1 MSKDR
6 GLCRNLTGFGEE
18 CSRVTALN
26 VLRIPPVRRRPGD
39 AIPEAMAHQGSTYAA
54 DGNL

>member
-1 MSKDR
+1 MYKDR

-26 VLRIPPVRRRPGD
+26 VLRIPRYAPLWGTPSLGD
-39 AIPEAMAHQGSTYAA
+39 GAPRL
-54 DGNL
+54 NLCG

>member
-1 MSKDR
+1 MSKHR

-26 VLRIPPVRRRPGD
+26 VLRMSPGEAPPGD